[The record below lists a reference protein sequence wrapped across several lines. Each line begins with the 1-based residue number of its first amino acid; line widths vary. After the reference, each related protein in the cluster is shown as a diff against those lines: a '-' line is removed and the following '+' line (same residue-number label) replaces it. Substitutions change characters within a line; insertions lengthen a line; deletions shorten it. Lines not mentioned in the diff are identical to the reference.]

1 MTSEDIPPKL
11 GVGYNQFHAQ
21 WCTAGAWLI
30 IGEID
35 VHA

>member
-1 MTSEDIPPKL
+1 MTSEDIPLKL
-11 GVGYNQFHAQ
+11 GVGQNQFHAQ
-21 WCTAGAWLI
+21 WCASSTWPI